1 MSDLETVVE
10 ALFNLYH
17 SLADMGDS
25 MDDEC
30 EYIESIKN
38 KPFETQVL
46 ELKDMIVGLV
56 TDENSE
62 RLESE
67 IVYEKVDEIEDST
80 IYLSVKEI
88 LSFVEE
94 NKVGETTMQVLKM
107 LTSRLE
113 KLPLLVINTAYEA
126 AHEYCEYLDEK
137 CFGLVTNSY
146 FTVGHM
152 ITKEDEEEFE
162 EYKGYSYVCH
172 KDFNTLKAPQ
182 VAIAALFKEDG
193 TGNIQADIKLARRGY
208 VNEKEN
214 VCAIVGYIKNFHTV
228 TLKASNTTEENG
240 KILARAFNDIGLS
253 IRLLAGERPELMRI
267 LGYGKPLKKLSVD
280 VKSST

>member
-1 MSDLETVVE
+1 MSNLETVVE

-30 EYIESIKN
+30 EYLESIIN

-46 ELKDMIVGLV
+46 ELEDTIVGLM

-67 IVYEKVDEIEDST
+67 IAYEKVDEIEDST
-80 IYLSVKEI
+80 IYLSVKAI
-88 LSFVEE
+88 LSFAEE
-94 NKVGETTMQVLKM
+94 NQVGETTMQFLKNLM
-107 LTSRLE
+107 SRLE
-113 KLPLLVINTAYEA
+113 NLPLLVVNTAYDA
-126 AHEYCEYLDEK
+126 AHEYCKYLDEK
-137 CFGLVTNSY
+137 CFGLMSNSY

-193 TGNIQADIKLARRGY
+193 IGNVQADIKLARRGY

-214 VCAIVGYIKNFHTV
+214 VCSIVGYIKNYHTV
-228 TLKASNTTEENG
+228 TLKASNTADEKG
-240 KILARAFNDIGLS
+240 KILASAFNDIGLS

-267 LGYGKPLKKLSVD
+267 LGYGKPLEKIG
-280 VKSST
+280 